1 MENFDF
7 EQYNAVMKQAGSGL
21 KLMLVEQL
29 LEDVSKTCRRFNNP
43 LKNEVN
49 NLLDEI
55 SSLRVQ
61 WKKQAE
67 TATKTS
73 AVAAAVDAQL
83 KA

>member
-1 MENFDF
+1 MANFDF

-43 LKNEVN
+43 LKTEVN
-49 NLLDEI
+49 NILDEVTQ
-55 SSLRVQ
+55 LRAD

-67 TATKTS
+67 ASQKTS

-83 KA
+83 TA